1 MLAQFW
7 TIQGYVM
14 DQENKTESASSK
26 AHLESAREH
35 FEKAKMH
42 ATEAGAEAKAA
53 ASAKVDELRGAAG
66 EKMKE
71 ASVQPAQWQTDL
83 KDRVRQNPLQAI
95 LWAFVA
101 GLLVGALL
109 RR

>member
-1 MLAQFW
+1 
-7 TIQGYVM
+7 M
-14 DQENKTESASSK
+14 DQEKKTEATSSK
-26 AHLESAREH
+26 EHLESAREH
-35 FEKAKMH
+35 LEKAKMY

-53 ASAKVDELRGAAG
+53 ASAKVDELRDAAR
-66 EKMKE
+66 EKMKG

-83 KDRVRQNPLQAI
+83 EDRIRQKPLQAI

-101 GLLVGALL
+101 GLVVGALL